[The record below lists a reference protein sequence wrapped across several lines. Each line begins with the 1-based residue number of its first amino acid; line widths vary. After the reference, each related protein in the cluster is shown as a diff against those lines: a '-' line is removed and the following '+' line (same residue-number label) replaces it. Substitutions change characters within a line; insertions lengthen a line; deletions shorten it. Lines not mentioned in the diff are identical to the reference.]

1 VALYIFH
8 DFRFTETMFYS
19 MTSRTKKIALIKFN
33 SYGTHA
39 SVGAWADLEALQCRI
54 SMVELESGSLHH
66 PVTL

>member
-1 VALYIFH
+1 
-8 DFRFTETMFYS
+8 